1 MAAMREGGLQALP
14 FLLPALVLVFFFLI
28 IPVIWTVLLSVNKTR
43 GLNFGTEWI
52 GLDNYERLLT
62 RDSRFLDRDEWP
74 WTGALINNI
83 RWSKRMKAAGI
94 KIIESIPGLKVHA
107 KVALVNPF
115 PARGP
120 LLSRSRVRSE
130 FAMANPDW

>member
-1 MAAMREGGLQALP
+1 MP

-43 GLNFGTEWI
+43 GLNFGTEWV

-62 RDSRFLDRDEWP
+62 RDSRFLDRDEFP

-83 RWSKRMKAAGI
+83 RWLIVYPILCLLLGLPHGRSGDAGSLRSGVQGDHLRADGDLRHRRRRDLAARLQ
-94 KIIESIPGLKVHA
+94 P
-107 KVALVNPF
+107 
-115 PARGP
+115 
-120 LLSRSRVRSE
+120 
-130 FAMANPDW
+130 